1 MPSEDT
7 LKARAWTYFDR
18 IVELAAADG
27 YTDPWRRPE
36 EAPEPVFHPD
46 FNTLRRLLGVPLL
59 LGATSQSGVLAL
71 ALDVWV
77 AYELRRALFDPDA
90 VWPRHTPPRVMPST
104 LSGLL
109 RGATKK
115 QRETLEEMLRTGRGS
130 YSGEVVANAK
140 ILGKNYVKQV
150 DVVMSAWQTG
160 PELMIS
166 TKRMDSS
173 FGKNAANRVEE
184 SYGDAKNL
192 RSRHPQ
198 AALGF
203 MYGLSAVAFDKHEN
217 TAHRIVDLLIK
228 LGREDDAYDAVC
240 LVVPESPTESADE
253 DLAAE
258 GSLAAPEDD
267 GGPGDVEVLP
277 LDLPS
282 DRIDQ
287 DLRALPLVTLRH
299 DLVPPLLSP
308 QRFFSIMIAR
318 VLDNCPIDFHVEA
331 RKRRAA
337 SSDLV

>member
-1 MPSEDT
+1 MAAEEN
-7 LKARAWTYFDR
+7 LKAQAWTYFDR
-18 IVELAAADG
+18 IVELASADG
-27 YTDPWRRPE
+27 YTDPWRRDDA
-36 EAPEPVFHPD
+36 EADPVFEPD
-46 FNTLRRLLGVPLL
+46 FDTLRQLLGVPLL

-77 AYELRRALFDPDA
+77 AYELRRAHFNPDA
-90 VWPRHTPPRVMPST
+90 VWPRQSTPRVMPST
-104 LSGLL
+104 LAGLL

-115 QRETLEEMLRTGRGS
+115 QRLTLEEMLRPGRGT

-173 FGKNAANRVEE
+173 FGNNAANRVEE

-198 AALGF
+198 ASLGF
-203 MYGLSAVAFDKHEN
+203 MYGLSAVAFAKHAN

-240 LVVPESPTESADE
+240 LIVPESPSETADE
-253 DLAAE
+253 PAE
-258 GSLAAPEDD
+258 LTVADAEDD

-277 LDLPS
+277 LELPS
-282 DRIDQ
+282 DEVDQ
-287 DLRALPLVTLRH
+287 GLRELPSVVLRS
-299 DLVPPLLSP
+299 DLVPHLLSP
-308 QRFFSIMIAR
+308 QRFFTIMIAR
-318 VLDNCPIDFHVEA
+318 VLDNCPIDFHIEA
-331 RKRRAA
+331 RRRRAA

>member
-1 MPSEDT
+1 MATDDT
-7 LKARAWTYFDR
+7 LKAQAWAYFDR
-18 IVELAAADG
+18 IVELAATDG
-27 YTDPWRRPE
+27 YTDPWRRPD
-36 EAPEPVFHPD
+36 EATEPVFHPD
-46 FNTLRRLLGVPLL
+46 FTTLRQLLGVPLL

-77 AYELRRALFDPDA
+77 AYELRRAHFDPDA

-104 LSGLL
+104 LAGLL

-115 QRETLEEMLRTGRGS
+115 QRETLEDMLRTGRGS

-240 LVVPESPTESADE
+240 LVVPESPAEANAEPAETPP
-253 DLAAE
+253 AAV
-258 GSLAAPEDD
+258 EDD
-267 GGPGDVEVLP
+267 GGPGNVDVLP

-282 DRIDQ
+282 DRVDH
-287 DLRALPLVTLRH
+287 DLRELPAVVLRH
-299 DLVPPLLSP
+299 DLVPHLLSP

-331 RKRRAA
+331 RRRRAA